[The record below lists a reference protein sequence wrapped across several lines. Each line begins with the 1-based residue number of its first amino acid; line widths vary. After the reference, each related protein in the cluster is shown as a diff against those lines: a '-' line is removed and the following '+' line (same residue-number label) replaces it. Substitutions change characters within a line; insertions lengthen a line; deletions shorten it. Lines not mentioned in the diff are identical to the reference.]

1 MTKGYEIWLGKMK
14 LPILP
19 ENLKEILQMDNKKY
33 DTFGGG
39 ERILPGME
47 KLRTWTISSYFPANG
62 ETAPS
67 EYRKYYTSLVHRENK
82 KDRTM
87 LPIEPVD
94 FDVIRFGED
103 GTDMIPVSADVLFES
118 IEWEDRKSEPGDIY
132 YTFKLVEYRKF
143 GTKTV

>member
-1 MTKGYEIWLGKMK
+1 
-14 LPILP
+14 
-19 ENLKEILQMDNKKY
+19 
-33 DTFGGG
+33 
-39 ERILPGME
+39 ME